1 MESLLDS
8 MTITLSRPFIIK
20 GESRDTITIR
30 EPKLRDRIMFSNDKS
45 GLEERTAT
53 MLARLANLE
62 REDLYA
68 LPACDYDQLEAAFNE
83 TGKAPERPTSD
94 IVILIPFIAKKLAIP
109 PDTQM
114 DLPYRVFNFYV
125 NEVMKTD
132 GYFSKL

>member
-68 LPACDYDQLEAAFNE
+68 LPACDYDQMEAAFNE
-83 TGKAPERPTSD
+83 LVKPPKDDIRYSYSD
-94 IVILIPFIAKKLAIP
+94 SV
-109 PDTQM
+109 
-114 DLPYRVFNFYV
+114 YC
-125 NEVMKTD
+125 EKTCHPARYAN
-132 GYFSKL
+132 GPAVPGF

>member
-20 GESRDTITIR
+20 GESRDAITIR

-68 LPACDYDQLEAAFNE
+68 LPACDYDQMEAAFNE
-83 TGKAPERPTSD
+83 LVK
-94 IVILIPFIAKKLAIP
+94 P
-109 PDTQM
+109 PKDRHQI
-114 DLPYRVFNFYV
+114 
-125 NEVMKTD
+125 
-132 GYFSKL
+132 

>member
-53 MLARLANLE
+53 MLARLA
-62 REDLYA
+62 YK
-68 LPACDYDQLEAAFNE
+68 
-83 TGKAPERPTSD
+83 KAVPVYLKIS
-94 IVILIPFIAKKLAIP
+94 LIPGVCSL
-109 PDTQM
+109 
-114 DLPYRVFNFYV
+114 L
-125 NEVMKTD
+125 VMILCVQF
-132 GYFSKL
+132 GLFV

>member
-20 GESRDTITIR
+20 GESCDTITIR

-83 TGKAPERPTSD
+83 LVKHR
-94 IVILIPFIAKKLAIP
+94 
-109 PDTQM
+109 
-114 DLPYRVFNFYV
+114 
-125 NEVMKTD
+125 KTD
-132 GYFSKL
+132 IRYSYSDSVYCEKTCHPARYANGPAVSGF

>member
-20 GESRDTITIR
+20 GESCDTITIR

-53 MLARLANLE
+53 MLARPQIW

-83 TGKAPERPTSD
+83 LVKHPKDRHQ
-94 IVILIPFIAKKLAIP
+94 I
-109 PDTQM
+109 
-114 DLPYRVFNFYV
+114 
-125 NEVMKTD
+125 
-132 GYFSKL
+132 

>member
-53 MLARLANLE
+53 RLANLE

-68 LPACDYDQLEAAFNE
+68 LPACDYDQMEAAFNE
-83 TGKAPERPTSD
+83 LVK
-94 IVILIPFIAKKLAIP
+94 P
-109 PDTQM
+109 P
-114 DLPYRVFNFYV
+114 
-125 NEVMKTD
+125 
-132 GYFSKL
+132 

>member
-20 GESRDTITIR
+20 GESCDTITIR

-62 REDLYA
+62 RERIYMRSPRA
-68 LPACDYDQLEAAFNE
+68 ITINW
-83 TGKAPERPTSD
+83 RPRLT
-94 IVILIPFIAKKLAIP
+94 
-109 PDTQM
+109 
-114 DLPYRVFNFYV
+114 NW
-125 NEVMKTD
+125 
-132 GYFSKL
+132 

>member
-68 LPACDYDQLEAAFNE
+68 LPACDYDQMEAAFNE
-83 TGKAPERPTSD
+83 LVKLSERPTSD

-125 NEVMKTD
+125 NEVMKID

>member
-53 MLARLANLE
+53 TKRLLARLANLE

-68 LPACDYDQLEAAFNE
+68 LPACDYDQMEAAFNE
-83 TGKAPERPTSD
+83 LVK
-94 IVILIPFIAKKLAIP
+94 P
-109 PDTQM
+109 PKDRHQI
-114 DLPYRVFNFYV
+114 
-125 NEVMKTD
+125 
-132 GYFSKL
+132 